1 LEHVYRKSN
10 EKFVRNDDRKTTKK
24 KKKSNLRRIF
34 YEYNWRKLDR
44 MENGVLAVLKKA

>member
-10 EKFVRNDDRKTTKK
+10 EKFVRNNDRKTKK

-34 YEYNWRKLDR
+34 YEYNWRKLNR